1 MYAPNHLEGFLYPE
15 QISAGSLSPTIVTT
29 SGDITEATVTGL
41 LPFTNYDCYV
51 TANTSVG
58 EGPPS
63 DTKTQRT
70 VKNGEFELNNNS
82 YVAISV
88 SHIHV
93 FRVFVHIFG
102 ENM

>member
-1 MYAPNHLEGFLYPE
+1 MYIQLSRMLPLSHFLCYPK
-15 QISAGSLSPTIVTT
+15 QSTTGSVGPTIVTT
-29 SGDITEATVTGL
+29 RGNITEATVMGL

-70 VKNGEFELNNNS
+70 VKNGGFELDDMLMHAVPCTLN
-82 YVAISV
+82 V
-88 SHIHV
+88 
-93 FRVFVHIFG
+93 
-102 ENM
+102 